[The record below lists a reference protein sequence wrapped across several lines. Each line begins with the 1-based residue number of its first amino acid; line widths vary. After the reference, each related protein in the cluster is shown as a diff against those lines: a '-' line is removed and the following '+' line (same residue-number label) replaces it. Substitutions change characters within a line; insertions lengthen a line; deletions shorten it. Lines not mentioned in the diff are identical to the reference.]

1 MVTSTPEDKHVEYS
15 KLWDDL
21 KHRYRNFVNSKDK
34 EDGMGFLTLAR
45 SNYKGKYTLLSG
57 GHGKSREMSVYDAV
71 KNTVLLNEI
80 DFHTCALNY
89 KAEHK
94 NASDYCIG
102 ERKFDELYFLFYT
115 SGIKTKVVFK
125 KHYVMNL
132 LRYHLLK
139 GSKASRF
146 HSLQKLICETNFR
159 TYDMS

>member
-1 MVTSTPEDKHVEYS
+1 MNFIIVQDTDVVAVNRGKKENESS
-15 KLWDDL
+15 SII
-21 KHRYRNFVNSKDK
+21 YRDNT
-34 EDGMGFLTLAR
+34 G
-45 SNYKGKYTLLSG
+45 LL
-57 GHGKSREMSVYDAV
+57 HK
-71 KNTVLLNEI
+71 I

-89 KAEHK
+89 RAEHK
-94 NASDYCIG
+94 SSSECCIG
-102 ERKFDELYFLFYT
+102 ERKSDEAYFLFYT

-159 TYDMS
+159 TYDLS

>member
-1 MVTSTPEDKHVEYS
+1 MNFIIVQDTDIVAVNRGKKENESS
-15 KLWDDL
+15 SII
-21 KHRYRNFVNSKDK
+21 YRDNT
-34 EDGMGFLTLAR
+34 G
-45 SNYKGKYTLLSG
+45 LL
-57 GHGKSREMSVYDAV
+57 H
-71 KNTVLLNEI
+71 EI

-94 NASDYCIG
+94 SSSEYCIG
-102 ERKFDELYFLFYT
+102 ERKSDEAYFLFYT

-125 KHYVMNL
+125 KHYDMNL

-159 TYDMS
+159 TYDLS

>member
-1 MVTSTPEDKHVEYS
+1 MNFIIVQDTDIFALNRGKKENESS
-15 KLWDDL
+15 NII
-21 KHRYRNFVNSKDK
+21 YRDNT
-34 EDGMGFLTLAR
+34 G
-45 SNYKGKYTLLSG
+45 LL
-57 GHGKSREMSVYDAV
+57 H
-71 KNTVLLNEI
+71 EI

-94 NASDYCIG
+94 SSSDYCIG
-102 ERKFDELYFLFYT
+102 ERKSDEAYFLFYT

-132 LRYHLLK
+132 LRYHILK

-159 TYDMS
+159 TYDLS